1 MGVRSRSFA
10 QGSSLYLV
18 ALAAYAL
25 GVWLHIPYGGGHVY
39 SDLVTVFQVRECSS
53 GQCVILIP
61 YVQTFFEYP
70 VVDSMFMYAMGI
82 LANQLPG
89 SLLSN
94 YYAVTVAFLAIPTFL
109 LIRELTIII
118 EIRERDGKGGVPG
131 NQRRRLIW
139 YFVLTPSFVFI
150 LLLNWY
156 VIGVYFAVSA
166 MRRYLEGRTLASGVL
181 LGLSAASNLVTA
193 APALGLLIASRT
205 KRQGFTLTA
214 AAFGTYGLINLPF
227 VILNPTLWLQAFQF
241 IYDWYIEGSWMLVF
255 FSSDTHTPY
264 RHIIPPLVIGGMA
277 AVMLWYRFRER
288 ASPSKV
294 DPMPYAFVSMFA
306 YVFSSY
312 IYTPQLNLALL
323 PFFVL
328 LPVASGYVE
337 FLTFDLLNSL
347 IIILGFS
354 EVLQPLGIAYNF
366 HPNDSTS
373 VVWGIAIIRS
383 LWVGKFAIVDGF
395 LRILRSGRAGGNEGQ
410 GGILRPSAPSLG
422 SAVEAGRDHRSAG
435 HQGNRKKE
443 DSLTR
448 EG

>member
-1 MGVRSRSFA
+1 MGLRSRSLS

-94 YYAVTVAFLAIPTFL
+94 YYAVTVGFLAIPTFL

-118 EIRERDGKGGVPG
+118 EIRERNRNSGDAG

-156 VIGVYFAVSA
+156 VIGVYFAVSGL
-166 MRRYLEGRTLASGVL
+166 RRYLEGRTLASGIL
-181 LGLSAASNLVTA
+181 FGLSAASNLVTA

-227 VILNPTLWLQAFQF
+227 VILNSTLWLAAFQF
-241 IYDWYIEGSWMLVF
+241 IYDWYIEGTWMLLLF
-255 FSSDTHTPY
+255 PSDTHSPY
-264 RHIIPPLVIGGMA
+264 RHMIPPVVFGGMA
-277 AVMLWYRFRER
+277 AVMLWFRFRKRSAPTE
-288 ASPSKV
+288 A
-294 DPMPYAFVSMFA
+294 DPLSYAFVSMFA

-328 LPVASGYVE
+328 LPVANSYAE

-354 EVLQPLGIAYNF
+354 EVLQPLGINYNF
-366 HPNDSTS
+366 HPNDGTS

-383 LWVGKFAIVDGF
+383 LWVGKFVVVDGF
-395 LRILRSGRAGGNEGQ
+395 LRIFAPGRAGANEAQ
-410 GGILRPSAPSLG
+410 GGRPSSIAPSPG
-422 SAVEAGRDHRSAG
+422 GAVEADGDRRGAGRQRD
-435 HQGNRKKE
+435 
-443 DSLTR
+443 
-448 EG
+448 